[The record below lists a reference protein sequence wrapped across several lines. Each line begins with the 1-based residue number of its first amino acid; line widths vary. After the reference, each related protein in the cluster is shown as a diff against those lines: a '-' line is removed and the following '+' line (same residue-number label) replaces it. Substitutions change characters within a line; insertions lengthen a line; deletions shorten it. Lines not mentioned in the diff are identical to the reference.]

1 MPDALIPPARA
12 VAHVNV
18 VRGAT
23 PQHVPLLAGLPAH
36 LTIGSGPQADL
47 RIEQA
52 DVAPRQLDCAWD
64 GHGLWV
70 QDALRL
76 GRTFVNGRT
85 LNEWVPVEHHVIVSF
100 GGVRLW
106 MRGPQLP
113 AGVRS
118 PDLTAIE
125 RHHSGAR
132 APVLSAL
139 RRHDTGRITVP
150 PELLGVLSGANGRL
164 R

>member
-1 MPDALIPPARA
+1 MPDALIPPVRA

-23 PQHVPLLAGLPAH
+23 PRHVPFHEGQPVH
-36 LTIGSGPQADL
+36 LTVGSGPSADL
-47 RIEQA
+47 RIEHP

-64 GHGLWV
+64 GRGLWV

-76 GRTFVNGRT
+76 GRTFVNGCT

-100 GGVRLW
+100 GAVRLW

-113 AGVRS
+113 EGMRC

-125 RHHSGAR
+125 RHHGAR
-132 APVLSAL
+132 TPALSAL

-150 PELLGVLSGANGRL
+150 PELLGVLSGANGRS